1 MAEGPSLSKERRK
14 GEELVVHLLIDSVCR
29 LKSLR
34 GVEATSANRIIAL
47 RDNCTQDFDRLVC
60 ATPAVGPS
68 QWARWMREGRVVPD
82 LLFPHWRN
90 SMRVTVGPE
99 QGLAELSFL
108 RYGTHAPT
116 RNQIPFLRY
125 GTHAPTGNETF
136 LRYGTAAP
144 TRNAARPK
152 QGQAD
157 SSIKEDN
164 LLLGYKTQVEE
175 NRGLSGDGSPD
186 CTIPGEL
193 TQQTLPPLTSVVS
206 RRENS
211 PSLSEMRP
219 EVSLVKNK
227 IGTLQTKLSALA
239 QLCSK
244 AELSKSLTTLQIY
257 QSQGRDVRP
266 KSFDAT
272 QTTLGRIPTLT
283 CQESNQIDDREKTQ
297 FSALSPRLRETP
309 VVRHGY
315 QGSRVNAP

>member
-1 MAEGPSLSKERRK
+1 MAGGPSLSKERRK

-34 GVEATSANRIIAL
+34 GVEPTSANRIVAL
-47 RDNCTQDFDRLVC
+47 RENCTLDFDRLVR

-68 QWARWMREGRVVPD
+68 QWARWMKKGRVVPD

-90 SMRVTVGPE
+90 PMRVTVGRE

-125 GTHAPTGNETF
+125 GT
-136 LRYGTAAP
+136 AAP
-144 TRNAARPK
+144 TRNAVRPE

-157 SSIKEDN
+157 SSFEEDN
-164 LLLGYKTQVEE
+164 LLLGHKTRVEE
-175 NRGLSGDGSPD
+175 NRGLSGDRTPD
-186 CTIPGEL
+186 CTVPGKL

-219 EVSLVKNK
+219 EVSLHIRLGHFKQNYQPMRNFVLRL
-227 IGTLQTKLSALA
+227 IMSLVRAL
-239 QLCSK
+239 
-244 AELSKSLTTLQIY
+244 T
-257 QSQGRDVRP
+257 D
-266 KSFDAT
+266 
-272 QTTLGRIPTLT
+272 
-283 CQESNQIDDREKTQ
+283 N
-297 FSALSPRLRETP
+297 
-309 VVRHGY
+309 
-315 QGSRVNAP
+315 